1 MSLGFNSHKDKY
13 TRKIKVVKDFTN
25 AIFFG
30 RTGTGKTTGAILP
43 TIEDRIKSG
52 YGLLIYDFKGNLHL
66 QTKYLANKFDRL
78 NDVVEIGKPWGK
90 NINILKYLTT
100 KQFLQIVQ
108 SNTQARID
116 FWDIASRNLLEGIY
130 SVLKLDKYIFTQIN
144 KLVDKEYKNEISL
157 KQIHKILSKPTN
169 LKKFLEDYKN
179 SKLEFIDS
187 EYQKV
192 LNKTQN
198 LNLLNTISKKIEELK
213 ENLELLSNYEL
224 VNDEEDAGRN
234 GVVSHLA
241 SYTINGASNEFL
253 NKDEF
258 DIVNGLRDGKIV
270 IIDVS
275 NLTENSL
282 NLINLGIYSSL
293 QRINEKT
300 LKPVSIIIDEA
311 QKILHKDYLPE
322 TDVCRESRFE
332 YIFATQSEVLL
343 INKLSSDKFDE
354 LIANIATRCSFAT
367 NTNDLEEIHEYI
379 DTNYR
384 TYFCEPLFIN
394 EKDLF
399 NTEVIYQKNIDL
411 LDYIEEDT
419 NNCFYLKFDAK
430 LFEENK
436 VYKVFED
443 GKKLEVDFYEKDN
456 YVPIVAIEEE
466 NIEQYI
472 DTLVKEITLQD
483 FKIQEKKQIHALA
496 YAIGIM
502 DDKISENEKSIA
514 QLRVEK
520 EEIRKEFATLLK
532 SINNYKKVYN

>member
-1 MSLGFNSHKDKY
+1 MKMGFDTHKGKY
-13 TRKIKVVKDFTN
+13 VKKIEVVKDFTN

-43 TIEDRIKSG
+43 TIEDRIKSD
-52 YGLLIYDFKGNLHL
+52 YGLLIYDFKGTLHL

-100 KQFLQIVQ
+100 KQLLQIVQ
-108 SNTQARID
+108 SNSELASD
-116 FWDIASRNLLEGIY
+116 FWDTASKNLLEGIY
-130 SVLKLDKYIFTQIN
+130 AVLKLDKYIFTQIN
-144 KLVDKEYKNEISL
+144 KLLEKEYENEISL
-157 KQIHKILSKPTN
+157 KQIHKLISKPTN
-169 LKKFLEDYKN
+169 LKNFLEDYKK

-192 LNKTQN
+192 LTKTQN

-224 VNDEEDAGRN
+224 VNDDEDAGRN
-234 GVVSHLA
+234 GIVSHLS

-258 DIVNGLRDGKIV
+258 DIVNELRDGKIV

-293 QRINEKT
+293 QRVNEKN

-343 INKLSSDKFDE
+343 KNKLSSDKFDE
-354 LIANIATRCSFAT
+354 LISNIATRCSFAT

-379 DTNYR
+379 DDKNR
-384 TYFCEPLFIN
+384 TYFAEPLFIN
-394 EKDLF
+394 QKDLF
-399 NTEVIYQKNIDL
+399 EVEVKYQKEKEVFSF
-411 LDYIEEDT
+411 IEEDK
-419 NNCFYLKFDAK
+419 NSCFYLKLDAK
-430 LFEENK
+430 LFEQNR

-443 GKKLEVDFYEKDN
+443 GKKVEVDFYVKGN
-456 YVPIVAIEEE
+456 YIPLVTVEQKT
-466 NIEQYI
+466 IEQDI
-472 DTLVKEITLQD
+472 NTLVQEITLQD
-483 FKIQEKKQIHALA
+483 FKIEEKKQIIALA
-496 YAIGIM
+496 YAINVM
-502 DDKISENEKSIA
+502 DNKISENERSIA

-520 EEIRKEFATLLK
+520 EEIEKEFAGILK
-532 SINNYKKVYN
+532 NINSYKKVSN